1 MCGRV
6 WVLEG
11 GMCEVVCVLV
21 CVREGMCVSVCVG
34 CVGCVC
40 VCVR

>member
-11 GMCEVVCVLV
+11 CVWSCVCVLEGGMCE
-21 CVREGMCVSVCVG
+21 RERPSDRKLITIGKG
-34 CVGCVC
+34 
-40 VCVR
+40 

>member
-1 MCGRV
+1 MFGRV

-21 CVREGMCVSVCVG
+21 CVLVCVRKGMCVNVSV
-34 CVGCVC
+34 
-40 VCVR
+40 R